1 MRECRNEKY
10 TAFCR
15 QCQNE
20 IKYVILIHFM
30 HITHLAGS
38 FLPLAC
44 YLVTFLLYFTD
55 FCANV
60 KYFPDLSLY
69 FLFNSSSILLFSYY
83 SLSFFIHNYAYFMYI
98 FTFICIKITFL
109 KVFSFYYCINIKN
122 GV

>member
-44 YLVTFLLYFTD
+44 YLVTFCYILRIF
-55 FCANV
+55 V
-60 KYFPDLSLY
+60 QM
-69 FLFNSSSILLFSYY
+69 SSIFLIYLYIFCLILFYPSFFLL
-83 SLSFFIHNYAYFMYI
+83 LSFFFIHNYAYFMYI